1 MEAISNAYIMYIS
14 IRVYDI
20 YRNDDGKLEVSY
32 FGKLDILDLVPLFKT
47 QVKANKFIFITLDFK
62 DTY

>member
-1 MEAISNAYIMYIS
+1 MAAIGDAYIMYIS
-14 IRVYDI
+14 IREHMIFIEKMTGNAVI
-20 YRNDDGKLEVSY
+20 H
-32 FGKLDILDLVPLFKT
+32 FGKLDILDLVPSFKT